1 MNYTIGEVSEM
12 LNIPVSTLRYYDS
25 QKLLLDL
32 KRDDAGNRIFDETN
46 INALKLINCL
56 KTSGISIKDI
66 KKFMLLAKQGDKTI
80 SERKNIFLIQK
91 QNIKDKIN
99 ELEKAMN
106 MVEYKYWYYQ
116 TAEKDKT
123 EKYVKNIN
131 IKDMPKNIQEAYK
144 NSHEL

>member
-56 KTSGISIKDI
+56 KASGISIKDI

-80 SERKNIFLIQK
+80 SERKNFFLIQK
-91 QNIKDKIN
+91 QNIKNKIN

-123 EKYVKNIN
+123 EKYVKNIKL
-131 IKDMPKNIQEAYK
+131 KDMPKNIQEAYK

>member
-32 KRDDAGNRIFDETN
+32 KRDDVGNRIFDETN

-80 SERKNIFLIQK
+80 SERKNFFLIQK

-99 ELEKAMN
+99 ELEKAMS

>member
-80 SERKNIFLIQK
+80 SERKNFFLIQK

>member
-32 KRDDAGNRIFDETN
+32 KRDDVGNRIFDETN

-80 SERKNIFLIQK
+80 SERKNFFLIQK

-99 ELEKAMN
+99 ELEKAMSK
-106 MVEYKYWYYQ
+106 VEYKYRYYQ

>member
-12 LNIPVSTLRYYDS
+12 LNIPVSTLRYYDI

-80 SERKNIFLIQK
+80 SERKNYFLIQK
-91 QNIKDKIN
+91 QNIKDKRN
-99 ELEKAMN
+99 ELEIAMN

>member
-12 LNIPVSTLRYYDS
+12 LNISVSTLRYYDS

-80 SERKNIFLIQK
+80 SERKNFFLIQK

>member
-80 SERKNIFLIQK
+80 SERKNFFLIQK

-123 EKYVKNIN
+123 EKYVKNIKL
-131 IKDMPKNIQEAYK
+131 KDMPENIQEAYK

>member
-12 LNIPVSTLRYYDS
+12 LNIPVSTLRYYDI

-80 SERKNIFLIQK
+80 SERKNFFLIQK
-91 QNIKDKIN
+91 QNIKDKTN

>member
-56 KTSGISIKDI
+56 KASGISIKDI

-80 SERKNIFLIQK
+80 SERKNFFLIQK

>member
-25 QKLLLDL
+25 QKLLLAL

-80 SERKNIFLIQK
+80 SERKNFLLIQK
-91 QNIKDKIN
+91 QNIKDKTN

-123 EKYVKNIN
+123 EKYVKNVN

>member
-12 LNIPVSTLRYYDS
+12 LNISVSTLRYYDS

-66 KKFMLLAKQGDKTI
+66 KKFMLLAKQEDKTI
-80 SERKNIFLIQK
+80 SERKNFFLIQK

>member
-56 KTSGISIKDI
+56 KASGISIKDI

-80 SERKNIFLIQK
+80 SERKNFFLIQK
-91 QNIKDKIN
+91 QNIKNKIN

>member
-46 INALKLINCL
+46 INALKLINCF

-80 SERKNIFLIQK
+80 SERKNFFLIQK

>member
-32 KRDDAGNRIFDETN
+32 KRDDTGNRIFDETN

-80 SERKNIFLIQK
+80 SERKNFFLIQK

>member
-80 SERKNIFLIQK
+80 SERKNFLLIQK
-91 QNIKDKIN
+91 QNIKDKTN

-123 EKYVKNIN
+123 EKYVKNVN